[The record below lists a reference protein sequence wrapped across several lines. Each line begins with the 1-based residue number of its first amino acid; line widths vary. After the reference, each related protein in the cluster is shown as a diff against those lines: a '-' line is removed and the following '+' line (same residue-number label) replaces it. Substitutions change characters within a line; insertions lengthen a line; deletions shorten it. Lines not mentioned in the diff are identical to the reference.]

1 MQRYDPRDWYSH
13 LFDVRGSMLREIAG
27 RVLIIA
33 GWSVVVVGLAQYFAA
48 REISL
53 TIPETAH
60 SLIGVALGL
69 LLVLR
74 TNSSYDRFW
83 EGRKLWGA
91 IVNDSRNLYASA

>member
-1 MQRYDPRDWYSH
+1 MHRYDPRDWYSH
-13 LFDVRGSMLREIAG
+13 LFDIRGSMLREIAG
-27 RVLIIA
+27 RVLIFA
-33 GWSVVVVGLAQYFAA
+33 GWSVVVVALQQYFATP
-48 REISL
+48 ENSL
-53 TIPETAH
+53 AIPETAH